1 MMPEIRFRQS
11 EDKLEEYIKSLLSFK
26 QGLAYDKCDTCRE
39 RGQGVYNV
47 VTGQFTCVNCM
58 AKKKW
63 IEMVGPPC
71 QY

>member
-1 MMPEIRFRQS
+1 MMSEIRFRYS
-11 EDKLEEYIKSLLSFK
+11 EDKLSEYIQSLLSFK
-26 QGLAYDKCDTCRE
+26 QGLAYDRCDTCRE
-39 RGQGVYNV
+39 RGQGVYNA

-63 IEMVGPPC
+63 IELVGEPC